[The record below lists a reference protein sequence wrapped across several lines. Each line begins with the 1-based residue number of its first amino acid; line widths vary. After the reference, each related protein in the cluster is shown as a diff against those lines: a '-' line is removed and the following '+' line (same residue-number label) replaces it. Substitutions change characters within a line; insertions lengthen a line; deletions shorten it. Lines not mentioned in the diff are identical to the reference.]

1 MFTLSL
7 LHRGFTINV
16 CSARPLV
23 PRNSTLMTSAK
34 NLEVKHML
42 RNLSIVAAIAATI
55 AIPVSAFAAH
65 VHAHSNVHVNK
76 NVHVNRNVHVNKNV
90 HVDRNVHVNKNV
102 HVNNLVVGNRYHG
115 GVYFGN
121 VGRYWHGQ
129 WYGYGVGSCWSL
141 TPDGYYVWIC

>member
-1 MFTLSL
+1 
-7 LHRGFTINV
+7 
-16 CSARPLV
+16 
-23 PRNSTLMTSAK
+23 
-34 NLEVKHML
+34 ML
-42 RNLSIVAAIAATI
+42 RNLSIIAAIAATI

-76 NVHVNRNVHVNKNV
+76 NVHV
-90 HVDRNVHVNKNV
+90 DRNVHVNKNV
-102 HVNNLVVGNRYHG
+102 HVNNLVVGNRSHG

-141 TPDGYYVWIC
+141 TPDSYYVWIC